1 MRLGTLVS
9 TTGAAALTALLAL
22 PAAAQPAPS
31 DAGRQTQGWQ
41 GKERRG
47 PHGMRGPRGARGQRG
62 ARGMGV
68 AGLPLRQLDL
78 TDEQRQ
84 QVRGI
89 LEARREDFRTVGER
103 LRTAA
108 RAQQE
113 AVRRVPV
120 DETEVRAR
128 ASELATAQADMAVL
142 RARVHEQVY
151 QVLTPDQQTKL
162 QALRAER
169 EKRRAERLERMKP
182 RREGRQQQAP
192 RN

>member
-1 MRLGTLVS
+1 MKLGTILS
-9 TTGAAALTALLAL
+9 TTGAAALAGVLAL

-31 DAGRQTQGWQ
+31 EAGRQTQGWQ

-47 PHGMRGPRGARGQRG
+47 PHGMRGARALRG

-89 LEARREDFRTVGER
+89 LEARRDDFRSVGER

-162 QALRAER
+162 QTLRAER
-169 EKRRAERLERMKP
+169 EKRRAERLERMKQ